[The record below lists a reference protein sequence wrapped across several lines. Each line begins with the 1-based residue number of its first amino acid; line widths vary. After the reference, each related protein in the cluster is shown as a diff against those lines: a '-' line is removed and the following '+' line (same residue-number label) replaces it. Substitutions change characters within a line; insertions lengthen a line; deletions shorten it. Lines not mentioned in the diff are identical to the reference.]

1 MNDKN
6 TSASGVYLGD
16 NDASRNGL
24 ESVPPATDGVGLP
37 FASPEA
43 LAFADECAGLTDR
56 ELLVSIYISQ
66 RQTQTVVEGIIA
78 QAQSN
83 PMISGILGL

>member
-1 MNDKN
+1 MNDKKN
-6 TSASGVYLGD
+6 TSASGVYLGDD

-24 ESVPPATDGVGLP
+24 ESVPPAPDP
-37 FASPEA
+37 KFDDPQAEA
-43 LAFADECAGLTDR
+43 FRKECWGQSDR
-56 ELLVSIYISQ
+56 ELLEAIYISQ